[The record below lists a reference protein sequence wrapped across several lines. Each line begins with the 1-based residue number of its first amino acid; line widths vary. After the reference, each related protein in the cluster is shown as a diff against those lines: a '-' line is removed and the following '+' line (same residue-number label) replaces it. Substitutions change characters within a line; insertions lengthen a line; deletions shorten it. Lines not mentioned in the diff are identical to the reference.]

1 MIITL
6 NVSVGMSPWGD
17 DNTVRKEVR
26 LETENTTPADL
37 PWEAI
42 CAGLVQ
48 SALAEYAENEQKT
61 NEHKSQEEKNE

>member
-6 NVSVGMSPWGD
+6 NVSIGMGIWGED
-17 DNTVRKEVR
+17 MVRKEVELR
-26 LETENTTPADL
+26 TENPVPADL

-48 SALAEYAENEQKT
+48 SALAEYAENEQKK
-61 NEHKSQEEKNE
+61 NERKSQEEKNE